1 VADILL
7 LTAQNVTMVDERGD
21 RDKYRK
27 LRIRFTVTT
36 AMAVVAVVA
45 ASTFVVYS
53 FPLSILQSN
62 ILSNKYA
69 YLYSKS

>member
-1 VADILL
+1 MEDRSVADIPL

-45 ASTFVVYS
+45 ASAFVVYHVPAQVRS
-53 FPLSILQSN
+53 RW
-62 ILSNKYA
+62 
-69 YLYSKS
+69 